1 MLAVSEE
8 DWKNQKLDLSG
19 EFEVGFHFLEAISRN
34 QNQNGTN
41 AGGFWLLHITLFTQ

>member
-34 QNQNGTN
+34 QNQNIQMLVDFGCS
-41 AGGFWLLHITLFTQ
+41 I